1 MANDLL
7 QALRTYIAKLSA
19 GEKSPQE
26 VAAALNAWAKESSE
40 AIRVRVE
47 EEISRSAA
55 KMGFAK
61 QEELDHLREEIE
73 ALKRLAGVVIATPKK
88 AAEESVAT
96 AKASAKKARA
106 KKAAVKKA
114 GAKKAG
120 AKKAGAIKNQ
130 AGKKK
135 IISEK
140 KTPRRK
146 I

>member
-61 QEELDHLREEIE
+61 QEDLDHLREEIE

-96 AKASAKKARA
+96 AKASTKKARA
-106 KKAAVKKA
+106 KKAAV
-114 GAKKAG
+114 KKAG